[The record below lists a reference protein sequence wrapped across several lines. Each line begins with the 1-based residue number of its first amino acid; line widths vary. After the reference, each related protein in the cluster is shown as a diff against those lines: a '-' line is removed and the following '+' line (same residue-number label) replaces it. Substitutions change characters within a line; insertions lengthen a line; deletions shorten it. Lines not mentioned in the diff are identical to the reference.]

1 MYTCIRAYM
10 CRVYIIFIRRHI
22 CVYINLELCNEGIRA
37 ISATTAADVVG
48 RRSFSFS

>member
-1 MYTCIRAYM
+1 MCVVFIIYSYANIYICI
-10 CRVYIIFIRRHI
+10 
-22 CVYINLELCNEGIRA
+22 YINLELCNEGIRA

>member
-1 MYTCIRAYM
+1 VRICVSCFIIYSYADT
-10 CRVYIIFIRRHI
+10 YIYIY
-22 CVYINLELCNEGIRA
+22 VYINLELCNEGIRA